1 VCVRALR
8 IHVKQK
14 DERMAHPTT
23 GKRFVALSA
32 AVALGFGGAM
42 IAGPASAAP
51 AGDLKAVAA
60 EAFTSSDKIAAIGHG
75 ADGTLVVQVE
85 APADVTSVEDI
96 EDTEVQEAL
105 EPAQAL
111 AEDITGEDLVVQPV
125 GDTYSTPPLPSENK
139 AGPTWEGGAPDDVV
153 AGAGY
158 VVAGAQGYGLC
169 SVGFPATDADGN
181 DAIITAGHC
190 SEEGN
195 DVYVERP
202 STSNVVTGTY
212 DTASWDESRKLGTF
226 THSQYGPAV
235 LGDVQD
241 ESDLDPAQMQ
251 DFAVITVDESAG
263 FNLIG
268 EAATWS
274 DASAEGD
281 DLASDTTPITGVHDV
296 TTDDIGSEVF
306 HSGRTTGK
314 TSGDVGWDESYGN
327 VSIGGIVDGYAP
339 VSDDAGNQY
348 MVYGFASETPVGGGD
363 SGGTVMMG
371 DKAVGVVSGGIDADA
386 LEPGSPAMLWTAEL
400 SEGLT
405 HLPGDYEIKTT
416 EGSEEPTEEP
426 SETPTPTPT
435 ETETSSPT
443 PTETD
448 DADVDPALA
457 VDPQEI
463 AAERFIAEDEDQ
475 AIEDDRGV
483 TYTVTDVEPGSE
495 VTFDTYAGGDDAA
508 NAGSGAAQPAADAA
522 DEPAKSITVT
532 ADEDGVASSRVWGR
546 PTADASAYIGDYSV
560 VATTETETLEGSF
573 SVVEGSGDG
582 DGGQDDGDNG
592 DGDDLPRTGS
602 TTAPLVAGAA
612 GLVALGGA
620 LVYVARR
627 RQA

>member
-1 VCVRALR
+1 
-8 IHVKQK
+8 
-14 DERMAHPTT
+14 MAHPTT

-51 AGDLKAVAA
+51 AGDLKTVAA

-75 ADGTLVVQVE
+75 ADGTIVVQAVV
-85 APADVTSVEDI
+85 PADVTSVEDI

-111 AEDITGEDLVVQPV
+111 AEDTTGEDLVVQPV
-125 GDTYSTPPLPSENK
+125 GDTYSTPSANVQNQ

-158 VVAGAQGYGLC
+158 VVRNGASAGLC
-169 SVGFPATDADGN
+169 SVGFPATGPDGG

-190 SEEGN
+190 SDVGG

-202 STSNVVTGTY
+202 STSNAQGNDY
-212 DTASWDESRKLGTF
+212 ADAEWDESRKLGTF

-274 DASAEGD
+274 DASATGD
-281 DLASDTTPITGVHDV
+281 DLASDTTPITGIHDV
-296 TTDDIGSEVF
+296 TTDDIGKEVF

-314 TSGDVGWDESYGN
+314 TSGDIGWDAEEYGN
-327 VSIGGIVDGYAP
+327 VSVGGIVDGYAP
-339 VSDDAGNQY
+339 VTDDAGNQY

-386 LEPGSPAMLWTAEL
+386 IAPGSPAMLWTAEL
-400 SEGLT
+400 AEGLT

-426 SETPTPTPT
+426 SETPTPTPTPT

-495 VTFDTYAGGDDAA
+495 VTFDTYTGGDAA
-508 NAGSGAAQPAADAA
+508 NAGSGAAPAADAA

-532 ADEDGVASSRVWGR
+532 ADEDGVASSRVWGL
-546 PTADASAYIGDYSV
+546 PTADASAYVGDYSV

-582 DGGQDDGDNG
+582 DEG
-592 DGDDLPRTGS
+592 DGGEDLPRTGS
-602 TTAPLVAGAA
+602 TVAPLVAGAA

>member
-1 VCVRALR
+1 MRALR

-51 AGDLKAVAA
+51 AGDLKTVAA

-75 ADGTLVVQVE
+75 ADGTIVVQAVV
-85 APADVTSVEDI
+85 PADVTSVEDI
-96 EDTEVQEAL
+96 EDTEVQDAL

-111 AEDITGEDLVVQPV
+111 AEDTTGEDLVVQPV
-125 GDTYSTPPLPSENK
+125 GDTYSSSPVPSENK

-169 SVGFPATDADGN
+169 SVGFPATGPDGE

-202 STSNVVTGTY
+202 STSNAVTDSY
-212 DTASWDESRKLGTF
+212 ETAEWDESRKLGTF

-281 DLASDTTPITGVHDV
+281 DLASDTTSITGVHDV
-296 TTDDIGSEVF
+296 TTDDIGKEVF

-314 TSGDVGWDESYGN
+314 TSGDIGWDAEEYGN
-327 VSIGGIVDGYAP
+327 VSVGGIVDGYAP
-339 VSDDAGNQY
+339 VTDDAGNQY

-386 LEPGSPAMLWTAEL
+386 IAPGSPAMLWTAEL
-400 SEGLT
+400 AEGLT

-416 EGSEEPTEEP
+416 EGSDEPTEEP
-426 SETPTPTPT
+426 SETPTPTPTPT

-495 VTFDTYAGGDDAA
+495 VTFDTYAGGDAA
-508 NAGSGAAQPAADAA
+508 NAGSGAAPAADAA

-532 ADEDGVASSRVWGR
+532 ADEDGVASSRVWGL
-546 PTADASAYIGDYSV
+546 PTADASAYVGDYSV

-582 DGGQDDGDNG
+582 DEG
-592 DGDDLPRTGS
+592 DGGEDLPRTGS
-602 TTAPLVAGAA
+602 TVAPLVAGAA